1 VVSIHPHRLE
11 LHTANRM
18 CSGKQITAVRSSAHS
33 SREDEISYCCTWLY
47 SKGHAFSNM
56 HRCFACMY
64 VYVPLVCS
72 MSTEARSGHQIS
84 ENWRFSDYRWLW
96 ATMRVLEIKP
106 RSSGRPLTTETSSSP
121 RKCSFQVNL
130 GSLVLHSALV
140 FALSHQYSQ
149 LRFHASFGLRAW
161 AQWFELLWVGLR
173 AYA

>member
-1 VVSIHPHRLE
+1 MKS
-11 LHTANRM
+11 A
-18 CSGKQITAVRSSAHS
+18 TAVLDCIQR
-33 SREDEISYCCTWLY
+33 DPL
-47 SKGHAFSNM
+47 FSNV

-106 RSSGRPLTTETSSSP
+106 RSSGRPLTTETTSSP

-149 LRFHASFGLRAW
+149 LRFPATNEVFPCVFWIEGLGTVIWAPLSRA
-161 AQWFELLWVGLR
+161 ACKCLGSVDR
-173 AYA
+173 AHKWDAVTAGEKG